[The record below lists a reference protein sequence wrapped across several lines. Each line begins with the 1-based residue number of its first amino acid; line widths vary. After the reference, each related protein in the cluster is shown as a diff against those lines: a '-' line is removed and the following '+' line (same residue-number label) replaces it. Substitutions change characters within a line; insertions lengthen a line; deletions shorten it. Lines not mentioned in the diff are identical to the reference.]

1 MSLTTVDKKVPSL
14 CPICHKVIEAHLFE
28 KDGAVKLVKSCQEDG
43 EFEDVYWSDAH
54 LYKKFDQYKI
64 DGNGVDNPNT
74 HPGQECPRNCGLCQ
88 NHKTGTLLAIID
100 LTNRCNLKCPVC
112 FANAEVTGHLYEPSL
127 DMIREMMQNLRDEQP
142 VPCPAVQF
150 SGGEPTLRE
159 DLPQITAMA
168 RDMGFSQIQI
178 ATNGIK
184 LAGSLELCRS
194 LVRNGMHTIYL
205 QFDGVT
211 PEPYIS
217 LRGRDILSI
226 KMKVLENC
234 RRSGLTS
241 VVLVPTLERGVN
253 DDQMGDMV
261 RFAARNLDVVKGV
274 NVQPVSF
281 TGRIDQ
287 EERSERRITIPDF
300 LALLEEQTDNQI
312 TREDFYPVPFVAP
325 ISHLLEA
332 ETGLPQV
339 LFSVHP
345 HCGAATYIF
354 HHQGKLI
361 PINRFVDVVG
371 FYELI
376 KDVVADFNG
385 SRLDRLKM
393 NGKIIKELPRLID
406 ESKAPDDLY
415 ITKMIMNVLKYG
427 TRESLKEFHNKTL
440 FLGAMHF
447 QDLYNID
454 LERVQRCGIH
464 YATPDGRIIPF
475 CTYNTLHRQE
485 VEDRFSVDL
494 KPS

>member
-1 MSLTTVDKKVPSL
+1 MALTTVDKNVPSL

-28 KDGAVKLVKSCQEDG
+28 EDNAIKILKSCQEHG
-43 EFEDVYWSDAH
+43 EFEDIYWSDAS
-54 LYKKFDQYKI
+54 LYRKFDRYGVGG
-64 DGNGVDNPNT
+64 DGVDNPNT
-74 HPGQECPRNCGLCQ
+74 HSGQECPRNCGLCQ

-100 LTNRCNLKCPVC
+100 LTNRCNMKCPVC

-127 DMIREMMQNLRDEQP
+127 DMIREMMQNLRDEET

-159 DLPQITAMA
+159 DLPRITAMA
-168 RDMGFSQIQI
+168 RDMGFSQIQM

-194 LVRNGMHTIYL
+194 LEQNGMHTIYL
-205 QFDGVT
+205 QFDGIT

-217 LRGRDILSI
+217 LRGRDLLSI
-226 KMKVLENC
+226 KMKALDNC
-234 RRSGLTS
+234 KRSGLTS
-241 VVLVPTLERGVN
+241 VVLVPTLEWGVN
-253 DDQMGDMV
+253 DGQMGDMV
-261 RFAARNLDVVKGV
+261 RFAIQNLDVVKGI
-274 NVQPVSF
+274 NVQPISF
-281 TGRIDQ
+281 AGRIDL
-287 EERSERRITIPDF
+287 EERAKRRITIPDF

-312 TREDFYPVPFVAP
+312 TREDFYPIPFVAP
-325 ISHLLEA
+325 VSYLIEA

-339 LFSVHP
+339 IFSVHP

-354 HHQGKLI
+354 HHQDRLI
-361 PINRFVDVVG
+361 PINRFMDVEG
-371 FYELI
+371 FFELI

-385 SRLDRLKM
+385 SRLDKLKM
-393 NGKIIKELPRLID
+393 NGKIIKELPKLID
-406 ESKAPDDLY
+406 ESKVPGDLHV
-415 ITKMIMNVLKYG
+415 TKMLLNILGNG
-427 TRESLKEFHNKTL
+427 TRKSLKEFHNKAL

-447 QDLYNID
+447 QDLYNFD
-454 LERVQRCGIH
+454 LKRVQRCGIH